1 MMRIKNQQIISLI
14 TVVALVLTLSSCS
27 GIFGSKKKT
36 SNTTGWDY
44 NSSTNGGFAVSDINE
59 QETGPGLVFVE
70 GGTFV
75 MGQMGEDPM
84 YENYAPA
91 RRVTVRSFYM
101 DETEVTNLDYLEY
114 LYWLNRVFKADY
126 PEVYRK
132 ALPDTLVWRSRL
144 AYNEPLAN
152 LYLRHPAYHDYPV
165 VGVTWVQASDYC
177 QWRSD
182 RVNELL
188 LIKAGV
194 LSEDPDQ
201 RNENSFNTEAYL
213 TGQYSGLVNKP
224 IEDLDPTSTGGR
236 NARMEDGIM
245 LPNYRLPTEA
255 EWEYAALG
263 LQGQNELITERR
275 VYPWDGHLVRST
287 GNKKE
292 YGNYLANFKRAR
304 GDYMGVAGS
313 LNDGA
318 DITAPVGTYPAN
330 DFGLYNMAG
339 NVAEWVQDVY
349 RVLSHEDVADFS
361 PFRGNIFTTPVLDAE
376 GNIAEKDSLGRIR
389 YREITVNEAQDRFNY
404 READN
409 VNYLDGDNRSVNDP
423 GKWLDDVN
431 NANSTNMM
439 YDYKSSSLVNDQARV
454 YKGGSWKDGSYY
466 LSPGVRRYLDQNNAT
481 DFLGFRCAMDRVGT
495 SVAHRK

>member
-1 MMRIKNQQIISLI
+1 MMRIKIQQIISLI

-36 SNTTGWDY
+36 SATTGWDF

-114 LYWLNRVFKADY
+114 LYWLNRVFAADY

-165 VGVTWVQASDYC
+165 VGVTWVQATDYC

-224 IEDLDPTSTGGR
+224 IADLDPNSTGGR
-236 NARMEDGIM
+236 NARLEDGIM

-263 LQGQNELITERR
+263 LQGKNELITERR

-287 GNKKE
+287 AGKKD

-304 GDYMGVAGS
+304 GDYMGIAGS

-349 RVLSHEDVADFS
+349 RTLSHEDVADFS

-404 READN
+404 REANN

-431 NANSTNMM
+431 NSNSTNLM
-439 YDYKSSSLVNDQARV
+439 YDYKSSSLVNDQTRV
-454 YKGGSWKDGSYY
+454 FKGGSWKDGPYY
-466 LSPGVRRYLDQNNAT
+466 LSPGVRRYLDQTKAT
-481 DFLGFRCAMDRVGT
+481 DYLGFRCAMDRVGT
-495 SVAHRK
+495 SVKFKK

>member
-1 MMRIKNQQIISLI
+1 MIIKNQQIISLM
-14 TVVALVLTLSSCS
+14 TVVALALTLSSCS
-27 GIFGSKKKT
+27 GIFGSKKRT
-36 SNTTGWDY
+36 SSTTGWDY

-75 MGQMGEDPM
+75 MGQVGEDPL

-114 LYWLNRVFKADY
+114 LYWLNRVFGADY

-152 LYLRHPAYHDYPV
+152 LYLRHPAYNDYPV
-165 VGVTWVQASDYC
+165 VGVTWVQATDYC
-177 QWRSD
+177 KWRSD

-194 LSEDPDQ
+194 LAEDPDQ

-213 TGQYSGLVNKP
+213 AGQYSGLVIKP
-224 IEDLDPTSTGGR
+224 IEDLDPNSTGGR

-263 LQGQNELITERR
+263 LYGDNELITERR
-275 VYPWDGHLVRST
+275 IYPWDGHLVRNTT
-287 GNKKE
+287 GKSD
-292 YGNYLANFKRAR
+292 YGDYMANFKRSR

-318 DITAPVGTYPAN
+318 DITAPVGTYPPN

-349 RVLSHEDVADFS
+349 RTLSHEDVADFS

-389 YREITVNEAQDRFNY
+389 YREITINEAQDRFNY
-404 READN
+404 REANN

-431 NANSTNMM
+431 NSNSTSMM
-439 YDYKSSSLVNDQARV
+439 YDYKNSSLVNDKTRV
-454 YKGGSWKDGSYY
+454 YKGGSWKDGPYY
-466 LSPGVRRYLDQNNAT
+466 LSPGVRRYLDQNKAT
-481 DFLGFRCAMDRVGT
+481 DYLGFRCAMDRVGT
-495 SVAHRK
+495 SVN